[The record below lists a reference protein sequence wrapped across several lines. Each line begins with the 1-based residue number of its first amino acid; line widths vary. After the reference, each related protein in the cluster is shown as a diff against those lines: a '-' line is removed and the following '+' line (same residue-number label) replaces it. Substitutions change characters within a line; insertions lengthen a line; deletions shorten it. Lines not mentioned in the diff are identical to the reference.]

1 MSELIQLFPT
11 PQRQLALE
19 GLYLKE
25 QLHQCGSEDGA
36 FIYANFVSSLDG
48 RIALKGAGL
57 EDSFMPEGM
66 SNRNDFRLFLELQA
80 QADCLITHGGYLRV
94 LAREQLGNVLQVGVQ
109 AGAADLPDW
118 RKRQGLKPQPDI
130 VIASA
135 SLDFSLPE
143 VLHEQGQSIIIATGE
158 KADPARIRF
167 WESEGCR
174 VIIAG
179 NDRLV
184 EGDMLTQELETL
196 GYRSIYLVAG
206 PQMLETMIRHNRLGR
221 LYLTQRHRLFGGK
234 DFHSMIPGSE
244 LGKTGHLRLR
254 SLYYDSSS
262 EEDGGAQLF
271 ASYDL

>member
-1 MSELIQLFPT
+1 MSEIIQLYPT

-48 RIALKGAGL
+48 RIALKGSGH

-109 AGAADLPDW
+109 AGAEDLPDW
-118 RKRQGLKPQPDI
+118 RKLQGLKPHPDI

-135 SLDFSLPE
+135 SLDFSLPDT
-143 VLHEQGQSIIIATGE
+143 LHDQEQSIIIATG
-158 KADPARIRF
+158 KNADPARIRF
-167 WESEGCR
+167 WESKGCR

-184 EGDMLTQELETL
+184 EGDVLTQELETL

-206 PQMLETMIRHNRLGR
+206 PQMLDTMLRHNRLGR
-221 LYLTQRHRLFGGK
+221 LYLTQRHRLFGSK
-234 DFHSMIPGSE
+234 DFHSMIPGGE
-244 LGKTGHLRLR
+244 LGKAGHLQLR
-254 SLYYDSSS
+254 SLYYDASP
-262 EEDGGAQLF
+262 EEDGGTQLF